1 MLSAAQT
8 VVSTEPR
15 TAVAALER
23 ADSAASIVNSAASRV
38 LRVFHAAAAVGPRLN
53 ATDAPASMFKLTAA
67 AAWPPPLSHAMMK
80 FLLL

>member
-1 MLSAAQT
+1 VLSAAQT

-23 ADSAASIVNSAASRV
+23 ADSAASIVNSASSRV
-38 LRVFHAAAAVGPRLN
+38 LRVFHAAVVGPRLN